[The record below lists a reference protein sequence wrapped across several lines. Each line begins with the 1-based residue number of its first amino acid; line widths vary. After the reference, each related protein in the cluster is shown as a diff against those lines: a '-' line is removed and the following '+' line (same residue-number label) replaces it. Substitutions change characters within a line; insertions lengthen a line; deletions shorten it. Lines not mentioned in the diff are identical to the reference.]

1 MKKFFISTGKQV
13 SLDGLMTIGMLENGL
28 KTADFMCLDD
38 VAVEPFNGKCRVQ
51 IMHDGNVYVTELP
64 RRIRNRAIFREDNAS
79 LSHGRDGRWYFCFS
93 LDDSELEQLPG
104 KLVQQASAIAGKV
117 IRDLIS
123 KS

>member
-1 MKKFFISTGKQV
+1 MTFGEGEK
-13 SLDGLMTIGMLENGL
+13 GLRN
-28 KTADFMCLDD
+28 ADFMCLDD